1 MHLVSETE
9 QTVRIGTTEI
19 DIGRDESIHTE
30 NSYKYSQ
37 QQFREIASQ
46 AGFKVEKTWCDEHH
60 FFCVQYLT
68 VSS

>member
-1 MHLVSETE
+1 MHLVSESE

-37 QQFREIASQ
+37 QQFREIAAQ
-46 AGFKVEKTWCDEHH
+46 PGFKVEKTWCDLHQL
-60 FFCVQYLT
+60 FCVQYLT